1 MKNPESTQRRASQ
14 LLEDFPDRSFAT
26 RAGVARET
34 DERAGVARE
43 ADEFADNFTEED
55 EFPEGNA
62 AVAFATRAGGA
73 LETEEIV
80 INSIR
85 GV

>member
-1 MKNPESTQRRASQ
+1 M
-14 LLEDFPDRSFAT
+14 T
-26 RAGVARET
+26 RAGGAQEIRET

-73 LETEEIV
+73 QETGEIF
-80 INSIR
+80 SSKY
-85 GV
+85 